1 MSPAVLHF
9 TTAPEREVDMNRII
23 FPVVVL
29 LLFAGPALSQQS
41 LVGSYKFTGISREL
55 DGKPEPQPEN
65 PPHGYLIITPKIYV
79 LFFTDAGRKYGVS
92 DTEKAALW
100 GTMTAHAGTYRI
112 DGKKIVMLPDTSFNE
127 ILNGTQQVRH
137 WDLEGKRLSLSS
149 EPRPYGRDPSK
160 KVVSRTEWE
169 RIE

>member
-1 MSPAVLHF
+1 
-9 TTAPEREVDMNRII
+9 MNRLISLVI
-23 FPVVVL
+23 FFL
-29 LLFAGPALSQQS
+29 LLPIPSLAQES
-41 LVGSYKFTGISREL
+41 LVGTYKFMGIYREI
-55 DGKPEPQPEN
+55 DGKPEPEPEN
-65 PPHGYLIITPKIYV
+65 RPHGYLIITPTIYI
-79 LFFTDAGRKYGVS
+79 LFFTDAGRKYGGS
-92 DTEKAALW
+92 DAEKAALW

-137 WDLEGKRLSLSS
+137 WQIERRHLSLSS

>member
-1 MSPAVLHF
+1 
-9 TTAPEREVDMNRII
+9 MNKLISL
-23 FPVVVL
+23 VVL
-29 LLFAGPALSQQS
+29 LVLVSTPALADES
-41 LVGSYKFTGISREL
+41 LLGSYKLIGVFREL
-55 DGKPEPQPEN
+55 DGKPEPLPES

-79 LFFTDAGRKYGVS
+79 LFFTDAGRKYGGS
-92 DTEKAALW
+92 DAEKAALW

-127 ILNGTQQVRH
+127 ILNGTEQVRQ
-137 WDLEGKRLSLSS
+137 WQIEGNRLALSS